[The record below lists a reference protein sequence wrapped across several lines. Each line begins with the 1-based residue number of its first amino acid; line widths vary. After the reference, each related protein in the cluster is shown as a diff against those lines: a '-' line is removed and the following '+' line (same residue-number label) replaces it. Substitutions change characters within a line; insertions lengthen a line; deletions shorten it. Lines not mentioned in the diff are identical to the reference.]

1 MTPSLSTLVEEIQ
14 SDAVHQEVELST
26 VLRKCKVLA
35 SHIDSTQLE
44 QWSTCEVLGYPPGEP
59 LPDYRIWPLR
69 LKGEF
74 AGPFGRSKTAPI
86 PLDSLP
92 SSVRSSYAAYECRQS
107 LTNIDDFLTQAEDG
121 TVGVDSGDLYKVIGR
136 KMFRGYRCVKVT
148 AEFSAACLTE
158 VQNAVRDRVISA
170 TLALMQ
176 NQREREA
183 QLQDDYGYGTQPNA
197 GYDGAYDR
205 SYDERAAYRYDYQ
218 PPQSYDSDP
227 GSGMVLRSQI
237 EREAAQQADAWA
249 RARRG
254 ER

>member
-1 MTPSLSTLVEEIQ
+1 MTPSLSTLIEEIQ
-14 SDAVHQEVELST
+14 SDAVHQEVDLST

-35 SHIDSTQLE
+35 AHIDSTQLE
-44 QWSTCEVLGYPPGEP
+44 QWSTCEALGYPPGEP

-92 SSVRSSYAAYECRQS
+92 GNVRSSYAAYECRQS
-107 LTNIDDFLTQAEDG
+107 LNNIDDFLSQAEDG
-121 TVGVDSGDLYKVIGR
+121 TVGVDSGDLYKMIGR
-136 KMFRGYRCVKVT
+136 KMIRGYRCVKVT

-158 VQNAVRDRVISA
+158 VQNSVRDRVISA

-176 NQREREA
+176 TKNEREA
-183 QLQDDYGYGTQPNA
+183 QLQDDYGTQAN
-197 GYDGAYDR
+197 Y
-205 SYDERAAYRYDYQ
+205 AYRGGYNDQ
-218 PPQSYDSDP
+218 PGYGYETPQNYGGDP
-227 GSGMVLRSQI
+227 GGGMVLRSQI
-237 EREAAQQADAWA
+237 EREERQQADAWA